1 MKIVVIDAGHGGKDP
16 GAIGNGLREKDI
28 TLEISTEVARRLQ
41 EEYEGVR
48 CLLTRST
55 DLHHELEER
64 TDMANKVKAD
74 LLLSIHVNA
83 GGGAGGFESFTYN
96 GISDPKTAA
105 YQNVL
110 HTEIMAQFKKFG
122 VIDRGQKKKNLHMV
136 RESIMPSVLTECLFI
151 DVAADASRLKR
162 AEVIEGFI
170 IGHLNGIVKFLG
182 LTRKESETL
191 ELTKNQRDMLV
202 TTLQDL
208 VKRGVISDKTWI
220 EKAEKG
226 TLTVSELTWLN
237 TIIFSRVAK

>member
-1 MKIVVIDAGHGGKDP
+1 MKIVVIDAGHGGKEP
-16 GAIGNGLREKDI
+16 GAVGNGLREKDI

-55 DLHHELEER
+55 DLHLELEDR
-64 TDMANKVKAD
+64 TDMANRAKAD

-96 GISDPKTAA
+96 GISDAKTSA

-110 HTEIMAQFKKFG
+110 HTEIMAQLNKFG
-122 VIDRGQKKKNLHMV
+122 VIDRGQKKKNFHMV
-136 RESIMPSVLTECLFI
+136 REGSMPSVLTECLFI

-162 AEVIEGFI
+162 AEVIEAFI

-182 LTRKESETL
+182 LKRKESDTL